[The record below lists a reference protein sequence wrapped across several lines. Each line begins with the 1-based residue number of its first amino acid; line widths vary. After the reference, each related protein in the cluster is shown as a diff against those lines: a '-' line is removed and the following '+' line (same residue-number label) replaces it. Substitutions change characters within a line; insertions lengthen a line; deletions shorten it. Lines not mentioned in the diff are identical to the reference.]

1 MLMNSAKNLTLLT
14 LLLVLPLV
22 AHAQLAAY
30 ITYSPTHLS
39 SVDTG
44 AVYTGTG
51 YTEQTASYWSS
62 GVGGGVT
69 FTMIHVP
76 VLSLGLDLRGS
87 TKPGTA
93 GSDSAMAGL
102 KLTAHPPIIPFKPYV
117 QVSGGYLDTR
127 TTNISSSSNNAS
139 TTVGGT
145 FTNKYGAY
153 EILGG
158 LDYPFIHFVDL
169 RIIEIGAGK
178 GYGFGTN
185 NPTFVTLNT
194 GFVVHF

>member
-1 MLMNSAKNLTLLT
+1 LAP
-14 LLLVLPLV
+14 LLLGT
-22 AHAQLAAY
+22 AAARAQLSAY

-69 FTMIHVP
+69 FTLIRVP

-102 KLTAHPPIIPFKPYV
+102 KLTAHPPIIPFKPYL

-127 TTNISSSSNNAS
+127 TTNVSSSPGNAS
-139 TTVGGT
+139 STAGGT

-178 GYGFGTN
+178 GYGLSTN

-194 GFVVHF
+194 GLVLHF